1 MKNRIFAFVVF
12 FVSSTACVTS
22 SELLMQQSHQI
33 NPGMSKE
40 EVIRIM
46 GSPTNRQ
53 FKMSETNKLFEA
65 LQWDLGW
72 HKGLTSD
79 FSTKDMLIV
88 YFLNNK
94 VTDLE
99 NYIAYYGR
107 VKSVVW
113 EERPDYT
120 IELRS
125 R

>member
-1 MKNRIFAFVVF
+1 
-12 FVSSTACVTS
+12 
-22 SELLMQQSHQI
+22 MQQSHQI
-33 NPGMSKE
+33 NPGMSKM
-40 EVIRIM
+40 EVIQIM

-72 HKGLTSD
+72 HKGLSSD
-79 FSTKDMLIV
+79 FSNKDMLIV
-88 YFLNNK
+88 YFVNNK
-94 VTDLE
+94 VSDLE

-107 VKSVVW
+107 IKTVVW

-120 IELRS
+120 IELRN